1 MTSARRVFVLLY
13 TASGAAALLYEV
25 AWTRLLTLQ
34 LGHTVAAASTVLAA
48 FMGGLAL
55 GAWLAGSFDS
65 LALSSS
71 KGELAQDRRF
81 DRASG
86 LRTYAALEIVVAVA
100 ALMLPFAL
108 AASVPALGW
117 AYADGTAAAR
127 FGVAR
132 VVISLALLGIPAA
145 AMGATFPIAANWYAR
160 ASADA
165 GLLYATNTAGA
176 AIGAI
181 GAGFLLIPA
190 LGLRAT
196 TWIGVSLNVIAG
208 AGAWWL
214 STKPTP
220 ITAEVAERA
229 EKPKGKPK
237 KEFLRTQRAPRLLP
251 SAMPRLALIAVAI
264 SGFTALV
271 YEVAWT
277 RLLAL
282 VIGPTTYAFATMA
295 AAFISGLAI
304 GSALGTR
311 LARRASQ
318 PAVWLALMLV
328 VGAVA
333 AVGAAWFAATRMP
346 LLVAA
351 EVADPAVVFGRV
363 VATQAIAV
371 GLLLLPM
378 TLALG
383 ATFPLALAVA
393 AGRTIASRDIG
404 RGAAR
409 VYAANTVGAIAGAL
423 TAGFVLI
430 PRLGLRTTFDAAA
443 ILAASAGAGCLA
455 IALGGPRKA
464 ALRPIGLATA
474 LAAAAIVAIL
484 LMPSWDREL
493 LSSGAYKYAP
503 YLASADLETALR
515 AGRLEYYKEGAASTV
530 SVRQLTGTLSLAID
544 GKVDASNAG
553 DMLTQRL
560 LGLLP
565 VLLHGRAQDICIIGL
580 GSGVT
585 VDSALAPGGVRH
597 VDVVEISPE
606 VVEASRLFER
616 ENGRALSKPGVR
628 LIVGDGRSHLLLT
641 PRRYDV
647 IVSEPSNPWMSGVA
661 ALFTREFFQAARSR
675 LNPGGLL
682 CQWAHTYDISAADLQ
697 SIVRTFASVFPQ
709 GTMWLVGEGDLLLIG
724 TAGESVAPH
733 IERMAREWRAGT
745 ASAALTS
752 VGIDEAAALFDLLSL
767 YAGGPR
773 ELEQYGNSAVVQ
785 SDDQMALEY
794 SAPRGIYGR
803 SMDNAS
809 AIRALAVDP
818 PPPVRAALDGA
829 TDASWTS
836 RGAMLL
842 KAEAYGLAYDAYRRA
857 VTLNARNADALAGL
871 SEAAAGAR
879 KQTEEL
885 EWLRSVAARDPA
897 NAAVR
902 IELSR
907 VLAAGGDL
915 EGAVAAATEAVRLAP
930 NDPRGAEQLASV
942 LADAGDADRLAPLA
956 DSLVARFPDRP
967 DAHYYRASALFIRGK
982 TDDAITEIRRV
993 TDGYPAHARAQNLLG
1008 AACGTLGRRDCARA
1022 AFEASVRAN
1031 PRDSSTYVNLGVFY
1045 LESGNLQAA
1054 TESFADALS
1063 LDPSSVP
1070 ARNGLAQA
1078 RAASPKN

>member
-13 TASGAAALLYEV
+13 TTSGAAALVYEV
-25 AWTRLLTLQ
+25 AWTRLLTLP
-34 LGHTVAAASTVLAA
+34 LGHPVAAASTVLAA

-108 AASVPALGW
+108 AASVPALAW
-117 AYADGTAAAR
+117 AYADGAAAAR

-455 IALGGPRKA
+455 VALGGPRKA

-697 SIVRTFASVFPQ
+697 SIVRTFASVVPQ
-709 GTMWLVGEGDLLLIG
+709 GTMWLVRQGDLLVIG

-745 ASAALTS
+745 AAAALAP
-752 VGIDEAAALFDLLSL
+752 VRIDAVAALFDLLSL

-930 NDPRGAEQLASV
+930 NDPRGAEHL
-942 LADAGDADRLAPLA
+942 P
-956 DSLVARFPDRP
+956 P
-967 DAHYYRASALFIRGK
+967 
-982 TDDAITEIRRV
+982 
-993 TDGYPAHARAQNLLG
+993 
-1008 AACGTLGRRDCARA
+1008 
-1022 AFEASVRAN
+1022 
-1031 PRDSSTYVNLGVFY
+1031 
-1045 LESGNLQAA
+1045 
-1054 TESFADALS
+1054 
-1063 LDPSSVP
+1063 
-1070 ARNGLAQA
+1070 
-1078 RAASPKN
+1078 